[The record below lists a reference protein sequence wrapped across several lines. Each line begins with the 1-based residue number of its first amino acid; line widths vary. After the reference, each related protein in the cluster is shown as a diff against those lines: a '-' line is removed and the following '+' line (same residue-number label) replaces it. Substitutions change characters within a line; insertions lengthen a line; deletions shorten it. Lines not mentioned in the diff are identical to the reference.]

1 MGKLCSFKSSP
12 KKKFI
17 SFVIVSNK
25 AKVKVTFVMDPHLFP
40 FTQSIYLCQKAVCFL
55 LFDGDMT

>member
-1 MGKLCSFKSSP
+1 
-12 KKKFI
+12 
-17 SFVIVSNK
+17 
-25 AKVKVTFVMDPHLFP
+25 VKVTFVMDPHLFP